1 MSVTLPAMPDGSLLA
16 PPRPPDP
23 RLASVVDLAGFEPI
37 ARERMAPA
45 AYDYVAGGA
54 GGEEALAENLVA
66 WQRYRLRP
74 RVLVDVS
81 SIDLSTTLLGAPTSM
96 PVAIAPMAIHGLADP
111 GAEVEMAK
119 AAAARRASRSRCRRC
134 RTARS
139 RRSRPAHPTA
149 TRWFQLYVQ
158 QDRAF
163 TRRLCERAAAAGYS
177 AIVLTV
183 DLPVLG
189 IRERDRRNGFTLDVP
204 LGNFDG
210 GHDPEGPA
218 SPDHDRPIDDPRVA
232 LTWDELATIRG
243 WTGLPLV
250 LKGIMTA
257 EDAVLAADH
266 GADAIVVSNHGARQ
280 LDRVAAP
287 IDVLEEVVGAVAGRT
302 EIWVDGGVRRGADV
316 AIALALGARG
326 VLIGRPMVWALAT
339 AGAAGV
345 TRALELLRE
354 DLEVTF
360 ALLGTPSVGA
370 ITRAH
375 VR

>member
-1 MSVTLPAMPDGSLLA
+1 MSDASILA
-16 PPRPPDP
+16 PARPPDP
-23 RLASVVDLAGFEPI
+23 RLGSVVDLAGFEPI

-54 GGEEALAENLVA
+54 GGEESLAQNLAA
-66 WQRYRLRP
+66 WQRYVLRP

-81 SIDLSTTLLGAPTSM
+81 SVDLSTTLLGVRSSL

-111 GAEVEMAK
+111 GAEVAMAG
-119 AAAARRASRSRCRRC
+119 AAAAAGIPFTLSTMSNRSIEEV
-134 RTARS
+134 AAGA
-139 RRSRPAHPTA
+139 PDGV
-149 TRWFQLYVQ
+149 RWFQLYVQ
-158 QDRAF
+158 GDRGF
-163 TRRLCERAAAAGYS
+163 TRSLCERAAAAGFS
-177 AIVLTV
+177 ALVLTV

-204 LGNFDG
+204 LGNFPRSGAG
-210 GHDPEGPA
+210 GGPSA
-218 SPDHDRPIDDPRVA
+218 PDHDRRGDVPRFG

-250 LKGIMTA
+250 LKGILTA
-257 EDAVLAADH
+257 EDAAQAVDH

-280 LDRVAAP
+280 LDRVGAP
-287 IDVLEEVVGAVAGRT
+287 IDALEEVVAAVAGRT
-302 EIWVDGGVRRGADV
+302 EVWVDGGVRRGVDV
-316 AIALALGARG
+316 AVALALGARG

-354 DLEVTF
+354 DLAVTF
-360 ALLGTPSVGA
+360 ALLGTPDVGA
-370 ITRAH
+370 FTRAH

>member
-1 MSVTLPAMPDGSLLA
+1 VSVTLAAMSDASLLA
-16 PPRPPDP
+16 PVRPPDP
-23 RLASVVDLAGFEPI
+23 RLGSVVDLAGFEPI

-54 GGEEALAENLVA
+54 GGEEALAENLAA
-66 WQRYRLRP
+66 WRRYRLRP
-74 RVLVDVS
+74 RVLVDVE
-81 SIDLSTTLLGAPTSM
+81 SIDLSSSFLGVSSSM
-96 PVAIAPMAIHGLADP
+96 PVAIPPMAIHGLADP
-111 GAEVEMAK
+111 GAEVAV
-119 AAAARRASRSRCRRC
+119 AAAAAAAGIPFTLSTMSNRSIEEV
-134 RTARS
+134 AAGA
-139 RRSRPAHPTA
+139 PDGV
-149 TRWFQLYVQ
+149 RWFQLYVQ
-158 QDRAF
+158 QDRGF
-163 TRRLCERAAAAGYS
+163 TRSLCERAGAAGYS

-204 LGNFDG
+204 LGNFG
-210 GHDPEGPA
+210 GGPSPEGPA
-218 SPDHDRPIDDPRVA
+218 SPDHDRPSIGPRMG
-232 LTWDELATIRG
+232 LTWDELSTIRG

-250 LKGIMTA
+250 LKGILTP
-257 EDAVLAADH
+257 EDAALAADH

-280 LDRVAAP
+280 LDRVGAP
-287 IDVLEEVVGAVAGRT
+287 IDALEEVVAAVAGRT
-302 EIWVDGGVRRGADV
+302 EIWVDGGVRRGVDV

-326 VLIGRPMVWALAT
+326 VLIGRPMLWALAT

-354 DLEVTF
+354 ELEVTF
-360 ALLGTPSVGA
+360 ALLGTPNVGA

>member
-1 MSVTLPAMPDGSLLA
+1 MSNRSIEEVAAGAPDG
-16 PPRPPDP
+16 
-23 RLASVVDLAGFEPI
+23 V
-37 ARERMAPA
+37 
-45 AYDYVAGGA
+45 
-54 GGEEALAENLVA
+54 
-66 WQRYRLRP
+66 
-74 RVLVDVS
+74 
-81 SIDLSTTLLGAPTSM
+81 
-96 PVAIAPMAIHGLADP
+96 
-111 GAEVEMAK
+111 
-119 AAAARRASRSRCRRC
+119 
-134 RTARS
+134 
-139 RRSRPAHPTA
+139 
-149 TRWFQLYVQ
+149 RWFQLYFQ
-158 QDRAF
+158 EDRGF
-163 TRRLCERAAAAGYS
+163 SRSLCERAAAAGFT

-189 IRERDRRNGFTLDVP
+189 IRERDRRNGFKRDFP
-204 LGNFDG
+204 LGNFVRTG
-210 GHDPEGPA
+210 GG
-218 SPDHDRPIDDPRVA
+218 SGTVTPDLDDPGDLPRFG
-232 LTWDELATIRG
+232 LTWDDVATIRG

-257 EDAVLAADH
+257 EDAALAAEH

-287 IDVLEEVVGAVAGRT
+287 IDVLEEVVAAVAGPT
-302 EIWVDGGVRRGADV
+302 EVWVDGGVRRGVDV

-326 VLIGRPMVWALAT
+326 VLIGRPMLWALAT

>member
-1 MSVTLPAMPDGSLLA
+1 MSVTLPAMPDTSLLA
-16 PPRPPDP
+16 PARPPDP
-23 RLASVVDLAGFEPI
+23 RLGSVVDLAGFESI
-37 ARERMAPA
+37 ARERMTRA
-45 AYDYVAGGA
+45 AFDYVAGGA
-54 GGEEALAENLVA
+54 GGEETLAENVAA

-74 RVLVDVS
+74 RALVDVET
-81 SIDLSTTLLGAPTSM
+81 IDLSTTLLGAASSM

-111 GAEVEMAK
+111 GAEVAMAAG
-119 AAAARRASRSRCRRC
+119 AAAAGIPFTLSTMSNRSIEEV
-134 RTARS
+134 AAGA
-139 RRSRPAHPTA
+139 PDG

-158 QDRAF
+158 QDRGF
-163 TRRLCERAAAAGYS
+163 SRDLCQRAAAAGFS

-204 LGNFDG
+204 LGNFGG
-210 GHDPEGPA
+210 GHSPDGPA
-218 SPDHDRPIDDPRVA
+218 FPDHDRPSSGPRIG

-250 LKGIMTA
+250 LKGILTA
-257 EDAVLAADH
+257 EDAALAVAH

-280 LDRVAAP
+280 LDRVGAP
-287 IDVLEEVVGAVAGRT
+287 IDALDEVVAAVADRT
-302 EIWVDGGVRRGADV
+302 EVWVDGGVRRGVDV
-316 AIALALGARG
+316 AVALALGARG
-326 VLIGRPMVWALAT
+326 VLVGRPMLWALAT
-339 AGAAGV
+339 GGAAGV
-345 TRALELLRE
+345 TRALDLLRE

-360 ALLGTPSVGA
+360 ALLGTPTVGA

>member
-1 MSVTLPAMPDGSLLA
+1 MAAS
-16 PPRPPDP
+16 RPPDP
-23 RLASVVDLAGFEPI
+23 RLGSVVDLAGFEPI

-54 GGEEALAENLVA
+54 GGEETLAENLVA

-81 SIDLSTTLLGAPTSM
+81 SIDLSTTLLGAPSSM

-111 GAEVEMAK
+111 GAEVAMAS
-119 AAAARRASRSRCRRC
+119 AAAAAGIPFTLSTMSNRSIEEV
-134 RTARS
+134 AAGA
-139 RRSRPAHPTA
+139 PDGV
-149 TRWFQLYVQ
+149 RWFQLYVQ
-158 QDRAF
+158 QDRGF
-163 TRRLCERAAAAGYS
+163 TRRLCERAAAAGFS

-204 LGNFDG
+204 LGNFGG
-210 GHDPEGPA
+210 GHSPEGPA
-218 SPDHDRPIDDPRVA
+218 SPDHDRPGDGPRIG
-232 LTWDELATIRG
+232 LTWDDLATIRG

-257 EDAVLAADH
+257 EDAVLAAEH

-287 IDVLEEVVGAVAGRT
+287 IDVLEEVVAAVAGRT
-302 EIWVDGGVRRGADV
+302 EIWVDGGVRRGVDV

-326 VLIGRPMVWALAT
+326 VFIGRPMLWALA
-339 AGAAGV
+339 AGGASGV
-345 TRALELLRE
+345 THALELLRE

-375 VR
+375 VG